1 MSVAWGITRPNRS
14 LVRIRPPRAFAVT
27 SHSSDPGARNVP
39 SRTLPPDLRPAP
51 ARPAPAQAAP
61 AQAAPAQA
69 AAPDQAAAPALAR
82 PAEPAASPDLP
93 GLRLITVPDAAP
105 PYDCEAHGTA
115 CPVRRDPSGA
125 ASYGA
130 DPSGADPY
138 GAEVAPRP
146 AGPSGTAAW
155 PAASRAESAA
165 GAWPRQFAQVVVEI
179 LAGARSP
186 RQILSCTT
194 DHVRE
199 QIGLLT
205 PLVAADQRPRIQRIL
220 TSRPTAHAVEMTVVV
235 SFGPRSR
242 ALAVRCEQ
250 LPPQPAAPGR
260 PARPARW
267 LCTELE
273 AG

>member
-1 MSVAWGITRPNRS
+1 M
-14 LVRIRPPRAFAVT
+14 
-27 SHSSDPGARNVP
+27 P
-39 SRTLPPDLRPAP
+39 SRTLSPDLRPTATPTTPAQAAP
-51 ARPAPAQAAP
+51 AQAAPVQATAAQAAP

-69 AAPDQAAAPALAR
+69 TAAQAAPAQAAPAHPAVPVLAR
-82 PAEPAASPDLP
+82 PAEPAASTDLP
-93 GLRLITVPDAAP
+93 GLRLIAVPDAAP
-105 PYDCEAHGTA
+105 PYDCDTHGAA
-115 CPVRRDPSGA
+115 CPAQPDPSWTNP
-125 ASYGA
+125 SWA
-130 DPSGADPY
+130 DPSWADPY
-138 GAEVAPRP
+138 GAEVAP
-146 AGPSGTAAW
+146 GPSGPHGPHGPDAR
-155 PAASRAESAA
+155 PDASRAESAA
-165 GAWPRQFAQVVVEI
+165 DAWPRQFAQVVVEI

-199 QIGLLT
+199 QIGLLA
-205 PLVAADQRPRIQRIL
+205 PLVTAGQRPRIQRIL
-220 TSRPTAHAVEMTVVV
+220 TSHPTAHAVEMTVVV
-235 SFGPRSR
+235 SFGSRSR